1 MTSRVWGY
9 VERGDATVAAYFV
22 EWTPGHE
29 EKHANFDLI
38 VGKWGED
45 ADASERQAIAL
56 EYLQFENGLAF
67 RVADAASRKAG
78 ASSLVSKA
86 LDRDSV
92 IGTPIAELVYAIC
105 DLIYLEDH
113 RIAELRS

>member
-22 EWTPGHE
+22 EWTPAHE

-56 EYLQFENGLAF
+56 EYRQFENGLAF

-78 ASSLVSKA
+78 AAHWYQKLWTA
-86 LDRDSV
+86 TL
-92 IGTPIAELVYAIC
+92 
-105 DLIYLEDH
+105 
-113 RIAELRS
+113 